1 MKTPNRMNW
10 TLALALLAWPLCGIG
25 QEPAMPDNSPAPE
38 VAEQNLENAPGKI
51 ISTPASALG
60 SSTNVN
66 VSPAVAEIVKLVQA
80 GVDESVLL
88 SFATNSGSIFDLNS
102 DDIVYLNDIGVPGS
116 VVTAMIQHDQVLKSN
131 PAYAQSQQSQYPTQ
145 PLAPEGTVPYQTA
158 DVAPAVTA
166 PLTPPTELVENP
178 PNASAT
184 YFYDSL
190 SPYGNWVQIEGA
202 GLCWQPSTV
211 VINRDWQPYGD
222 HGRWVYSD
230 CGWYWASDYSW
241 GWAPFHYGRW
251 FRHGRW
257 GWCWAPDTVWGPSWV
272 SWRYADDYCGWAP
285 LPPTACYRPGGGFTY
300 YGRSVGVSF
309 GFGLSVGHY
318 TFVPTDRFCDS
329 RPYRYRVNN
338 RNVTKIYNKTIVVNQ
353 VVQGNNNTVIN
364 RGIPVDRVAR
374 GSHSKIETMHVRNTD
389 DPTRISRGERLDR
402 NSRTVSAYQPR
413 LPTPTTESQIVGR
426 GVRPASREERTRNRE
441 VMPAYSRRMDQQN
454 SGSLGTTRDRRD
466 NNPAVLTRNNREDR
480 RDNQTIAPNRESQIQ
495 NRANDRENNKNQ
507 GRNII
512 MRGDPSANRNQAAPQ
527 SQPTAPFPPQNL
539 DNRDRRAQENQ
550 NRRQDVT
557 PQTAPNVPQPR
568 NAPLIPQDHSDR
580 ENRKALRQ
588 EQIPQEQPRRIQRE
602 DRIVTPP
609 LAPVQRERE
618 NRSYQPAPTV
628 EPRSQPRWENSQP
641 QHNVAPPAVSPR
653 QSQNVP
659 QYNVPPVSRGND
671 GNGSGSRGEN
681 RDSRQD
687 RQDHNNRRDR

>member
-1 MKTPNRMNW
+1 M
-10 TLALALLAWPLCGIG
+10 ASPLSGIAQDAG
-25 QEPAMPDNSPAPE
+25 MPDNAPPPE

-60 SSTNVN
+60 TATNVN

-88 SFATNSGSIFDLNS
+88 SFATNSGSIFDLSS

-116 VVTAMIQHDQVLKSN
+116 VVTAMIQHDQVLKAN
-131 PAYAQSQQSQYPTQ
+131 PAYVQSQQPQYPTQ
-145 PLAPEGTVPYQTA
+145 PLAPGGTAPYQNA
-158 DVAPAVTA
+158 DVAPEVTA

-178 PNASAT
+178 PNPSAT

-211 VINRDWQPYGD
+211 VINREWQPYGD
-222 HGRWVYSD
+222 HGHWVYSD
-230 CGWYWASDYSW
+230 CGWYWVSDYSW

-251 FRHGRW
+251 FRNSHW

-300 YGRSVGVSF
+300 YGASVGISF

-318 TFVPTDRFCDS
+318 TFVPTGRFCDPH
-329 RPYRYRVNN
+329 PYRYRADH

-353 VVQGNNNTVIN
+353 IVSGNNNTVIN
-364 RGIPVDRVAR
+364 KGIPVDRVAR
-374 GSHSKIETMHVRNTD
+374 ASHTKIETMRVRNTD
-389 DPTRISRGERLDR
+389 DPTRIGRGERVDR
-402 NSRTVSAYQPR
+402 NSRTVSVYQPK
-413 LPTPTTESQIVGR
+413 LPTPTTASKIVGQ

-441 VMPAYSRRMDQQN
+441 VMPAYNRRMDQQTP
-454 SGSLGTTRDRRD
+454 GTVDSNRRDRQ
-466 NNPAVLTRNNREDR
+466 NNPSAITRNNRDER
-480 RDNQTIAPNRESQIQ
+480 LGNQRNETAAPNRNVSQSDRSVPNPINS
-495 NRANDRENNKNQ
+495 NRANDRNDNKNQ

-512 MRGDPSANRNQAAPQ
+512 MRGDPSASRNQAVPQ
-527 SQPTAPFPPQNL
+527 VQPTQPIQNPNL
-539 DNRDRRAQENQ
+539 DNRNRRSEENQ

-557 PQTAPNVPQPR
+557 PQTPANVPQSRP
-568 NAPLIPQDHSDR
+568 APVVQPDQSDR
-580 ENRKALRQ
+580 ENRKVLRQ
-588 EQIPQEQPRRIQRE
+588 EQRQSESPARIQRE
-602 DRIVTPP
+602 DRVVTPP
-609 LAPVQRERE
+609 LAPVQRQPET
-618 NRSYQPAPTV
+618 RSYQPSPAV
-628 EPRSQPRWENSQP
+628 EPRSQPRENPQSQR
-641 QHNVAPPAVSPR
+641 NVAPQIVSPR
-653 QSQNVP
+653 QADNVP
-659 QYNVPPVSRGND
+659 ANRGNN
-671 GNGSGSRGEN
+671 GNGNGNRGDN

-687 RQDHNNRRDR
+687 RQDNRRDR